1 MKKIKTLPHIPGE
14 LDIVRTG
21 TNGAKI
27 SIYPFEAGYAVTLAH
42 PIKRLLLSSSVG
54 FAPTG
59 IKIEGARHEFDSI
72 RGMLEDVAELII
84 NLKNLRFTIKDDAK
98 RVVLNY
104 SFNGSK
110 EIKGADLGNDQIVVH
125 PADGHLATLNDDG
138 VLNFSLIIE
147 KGMGYVPSEDIRST
161 LEEGYLPLDA
171 FFMPIKRG
179 NYTIERMLVEDN
191 PNYEK
196 VVFDV
201 LTDGDADPV
210 ELFKETISGMYKQ
223 MAIFNRAFGIESAVE
238 APSEESDAEIKKLFV
253 SVDDLNLSARSHNS
267 LIRSNIKYLG
277 DLVLMNEKELAE
289 IKNLGKKSLDEIKAK
304 LEECGYPVG
313 SELAESV
320 MNALKQKLQQL
331 KG

>member
-1 MKKIKTLPHIPGE
+1 MRKIKTMPHIPTE
-14 LDIVRTG
+14 MQIVREG
-21 TNGAKI
+21 ANAAKI
-27 SIYPFEAGYAVTLAH
+27 AIYPFETGYGVTLAH

-72 RGMLEDVAELII
+72 RGMLEDVSELII
-84 NLKNLRFTIKDDAK
+84 NLKNLRFAIKDDSK

-104 SFNGSK
+104 SFSGSR
-110 EIKGADLGNDQIVVH
+110 EIKGADLENDTVSVY
-125 PADGHLATLNDDG
+125 PVDGHLATLNDDG

-147 KGMGYVPSEDIRST
+147 KGMGYVPSEDTRAVID
-161 LEEGYLPLDA
+161 EGYLPLDA
-171 FFMPIKRG
+171 FFMPIKRA

-196 VVFDV
+196 IVFEL
-201 LTDGDADPV
+201 LTDGNADPV
-210 ELFKETISGMYKQ
+210 DIFKDSVNAMYKQ
-223 MAIFNRAFGIESAVE
+223 MAIFNKELGIEGM
-238 APSEESDAEIKKLFV
+238 SEVVSDESESELKKLLTN
-253 SVDDLNLSARSHNS
+253 VDDLNLSARSHNS

-277 DLVLMNEKELAE
+277 DLVLMNERELTE

-304 LEECGYPVG
+304 LEECGYPVEQ
-313 SELAESV
+313 ELPDALAT
-320 MNALKQKLQQL
+320 ALKQKLQQL